1 MNTYNLGK
9 DRMLCWDDFLIDKI
23 DGAEIR
29 QHKPERRNKI
39 LEGVKLWEGN
49 YSSYNSIIKT
59 PEGKI
64 RFYYRT
70 QGGNQEVLPDGRYL
84 SGTHGRYCVA
94 ESTDGK
100 NFKRM
105 PINKH
110 EFNGITHNNIYFNQ
124 GRDNFAVCY
133 DENPNCPENERYKAL
148 AMGNKEHYPDDN
160 GGHGLY
166 LFVSGNG
173 IDFENRGKLDIPGSF
188 DSYNTMLWDKETE
201 QYYVFHR
208 SEYRTDGFAIE
219 FDIVKKEREIFRTIN
234 VSTSKDMVH
243 FEHLGELNYGD
254 EHIPVQFY
262 TNNIVKYYRAKDMFL
277 GIPTRYNDR
286 WEDPDNFKQMP
297 LSEYHE
303 LKHKYYGREG
313 TVVTD
318 CSLLTSR
325 DGYHFNKWE
334 ESYLTGGIEADGNW
348 FYGDCYVCYGLYET
362 EADKEGEPNEI
373 SFIVPKKDVYGVAQ
387 WWRYA
392 TRLDGFI
399 SWYSKFN
406 LGKGGEILTKPF
418 TFEGNELEV
427 NFSSSAMGDMVIT
440 VCDEEGN
447 ELEGYKT
454 YRMFGDSVC
463 RLAEFEK
470 DLSALAGKPIRLKF
484 NLRDTD
490 IYSFKFN

>member
-1 MNTYNLGK
+1 MSAYNLGK
-9 DRMLCWDDFLIDKI
+9 DRMLCWDDFFIEKQENT
-23 DGAEIR
+23 EIR
-29 QHKPERRNKI
+29 QHKPEKKNKI
-39 LEGVKLWEGN
+39 LEGVKMWEGN
-49 YSSYNSIIKT
+49 YGGYHSVLKAHD
-59 PEGKI
+59 GKY

-70 QGGNQEVLPDGRYL
+70 QGGNFEVLPDGTIV

-94 ESTDGK
+94 ESYDGK

-110 EFNGITHNNIYFNQ
+110 ECKGTIHNNIFFNQ

-148 AMGNKEHYPDDN
+148 AMGNKEWYEDDN

-188 DSYNTMLWDKETE
+188 DSYNVMLWDKETE
-201 QYYVFHR
+201 QYYVFYR
-208 SEYRTDGFAIE
+208 SEYHTEGYKID
-219 FDIVKKEREIFRTIN
+219 FDIVKKERGIFRTIN

-254 EHIPVQFY
+254 GDIPVQFY
-262 TNNIVKYYRAKDMFL
+262 VNNIVKYERAKDMFI
-277 GIPTRYNDR
+277 GFPTRYIDR

-297 LSEYHE
+297 LPEHHE
-303 LKHKYYGREG
+303 IRHKFHGRMG

-318 CSLLTSR
+318 NILITSR

-334 ESYLTGGIEADGNW
+334 EAYMTGGIEGTGNW
-348 FYGDCYVCYGLYET
+348 FYGDCYNCYGLYET
-362 EADKEGEPNEI
+362 ESDNEGEPNEI
-373 SFIVPKKDVYGVAQ
+373 SFITYIKDLCGVAQ
-387 WWRYA
+387 WWRYT

-399 SWYSKFN
+399 SWYAKYSG
-406 LGKGGEILTKPF
+406 GKGGEILTKPF

-427 NFSSSAMGDMVIT
+427 NFASSAVGDMVVT
-440 VCDEEGN
+440 VCDEDGN

-463 RLAEFEK
+463 RKVKFEK
-470 DLSALAGKPIRLKF
+470 PLSALNGKPIRLKF
-484 NLRDTD
+484 NLRDCD
-490 IYSFKFN
+490 LYSFKFN